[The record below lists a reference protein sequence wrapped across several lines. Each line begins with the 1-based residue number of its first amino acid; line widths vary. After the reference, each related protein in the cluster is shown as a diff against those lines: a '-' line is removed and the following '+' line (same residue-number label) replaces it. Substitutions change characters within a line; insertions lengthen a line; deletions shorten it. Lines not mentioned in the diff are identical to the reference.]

1 MRKPNESESQFLN
14 YSDFLSVVLM
24 AVADATYCFISEEF
38 GAYGSS
44 IYSDVF
50 TNSKFGKLLENN

>member
-50 TNSKFGKLLENN
+50 TN